1 MTDLAT
7 LGFQVNSEPLARA
20 KAEMQGMVPAAQE
33 AGKAVDGLSNS
44 AGRAAAASA
53 GLATT
58 SARTGQTLGAQS
70 ATITRLTN
78 EYRQL
83 STIQSQINAA
93 TGVSGGFGNGA
104 ELLQQGQ
111 YLDSL
116 RAKYNPLFAA
126 QRQYKQELI
135 DIRGALRQ
143 GAISEKEYADA
154 IMNTK
159 TAFTAQVNSLRGVTD
174 RDNFFDKSAEGA
186 TRAGKAFQGLSF
198 DARNLSY
205 QLVDVGQG
213 LLMGQ
218 SPFMIFAQQA
228 GQIGQIAAT
237 SEKGIK
243 GLFAEIGSGIAKV
256 LTPMRLLTVG
266 VLGLGIGLI
275 ALVKNAV
282 DSSKAMDDL
291 AKSINTTRSLLHG
304 LEQVAGGRG
313 ISTDDFAAGMKSF
326 GDQVYLAKRNMGDLV
341 GLLRANGVGPVKNL
355 QDAMQKVA
363 DLVARTKDDQQA
375 QKAWYVAQVATARQR
390 VNEACS
396 VAVNAEREAE
406 RQASLRARGFVSQA
420 KEDSARSEAEAR
432 RAGCA
437 AARADVLQAEARV
450 RLARVEQ
457 GRTML
462 YAPFAGTVA
471 KIVGEVGEY
480 STPSPPGVPTPPAI
494 DLIDDSCLY
503 VRAPMDEVDAPRIAA
518 GQPVRI
524 SLDALPK
531 QSFAGRVKRVAPYV
545 SAVEKQARTVDIEAD
560 FDDPAAPGK
569 LLVGYSADIEVILD
583 RRENVVR
590 VPTSALLEGGRVL
603 VAGAD
608 GRLEERQVKTGLANW
623 EFAEVVEG
631 LAPGDRVVTS
641 LERAGVKAGVD
652 YSVDGQAAT
661 GG

>member
-1 MTDLAT
+1 M
-7 LGFQVNSEPLARA
+7 SPLIRRLLIALPVLVLIVGGAWWMSRPNPVPVVLTEIQRGLVESTIANTRA
-20 KAEMQGMVPAAQE
+20 GTVE
-33 AGKAVDGLSNS
+33 ACQ
-44 AGRAAAASA
+44 
-53 GLATT
+53 
-58 SARTGQTLGAQS
+58 RT
-70 ATITRLTN
+70 R
-78 EYRQL
+78 L
-83 STIQSQINAA
+83 STI
-93 TGVSGGFGNGA
+93 SGGRIEVLAVKEGDRV
-104 ELLQQGQ
+104 EKGQ
-111 YLDSL
+111 
-116 RAKYNPLFAA
+116 
-126 QRQYKQELI
+126 
-135 DIRGALRQ
+135 
-143 GAISEKEYADA
+143 
-154 IMNTK
+154 
-159 TAFTAQVNSLRGVTD
+159 
-174 RDNFFDKSAEGA
+174 
-186 TRAGKAFQGLSF
+186 
-198 DARNLSY
+198 
-205 QLVDVGQG
+205 
-213 LLMGQ
+213 LLM
-218 SPFMIFAQQA
+218 
-228 GQIGQIAAT
+228 
-237 SEKGIK
+237 K
-243 GLFAEIGSGIAKV
+243 LW
-256 LTPMRLLTVG
+256 
-266 VLGLGIGLI
+266 
-275 ALVKNAV
+275 N
-282 DSSKAMDDL
+282 
-291 AKSINTTRSLLHG
+291 
-304 LEQVAGGRG
+304 
-313 ISTDDFAAGMKSF
+313 
-326 GDQVYLAKRNMGDLV
+326 
-341 GLLRANGVGPVKNL
+341 
-355 QDAMQKVA
+355 
-363 DLVARTKDDQQA
+363 DDQQA

-623 EFAEVVEG
+623 EFAEVLEG